1 MLIGRSPIFS
11 PKSWNVRIDV
21 PCAGKSSKPAN
32 YARPHFAHH
41 LLVDPL
47 PYQIHV
53 NPNESNMRYWMWEV
67 KKHLNNP
74 QEVKLH
80 MEVGFCHNAK
90 TTPSLHPKKQ
100 LPGFRGAVGWVYKK
114 QQAIGQFAWS
124 WFESSDNNLICCDFA
139 CNGHDLSRTSC
150 RNWSAFCYHWSVCLR
165 WNCECWTG
173 IWNLC
178 QQGALLYFVTTIYK
192 WLKLQRAVSKSSTKH
207 HDPLL
212 N

>member
-90 TTPSLHPKKQ
+90 TTPSLHPKKSY
-100 LPGFRGAVGWVYKK
+100 LGLGELLVESTRNNKLLGNSHGVGLNHPTTTWFV
-114 QQAIGQFAWS
+114 AILHAM
-124 WFESSDNNLICCDFA
+124 DMICLELVA
-139 CNGHDLSRTSC
+139 ETDL
-150 RNWSAFCYHWSVCLR
+150 H
-165 WNCECWTG
+165 
-173 IWNLC
+173 
-178 QQGALLYFVTTIYK
+178 FVTIGPF
-192 WLKLQRAVSKSSTKH
+192 A
-207 HDPLL
+207 
-212 N
+212 